1 MKIKNTLNA
10 KEFQK
15 TGEVNN
21 FPSMTIP
28 DQTMTIK
35 EILDRF
41 TRGLPLDAGK
51 VPIYEGEEFTPDLR
65 YMDLAERE
73 EFIENTF
80 AKARQIQESHK
91 TVSNTEEVLETET
104 STNLT

>member
-15 TGEVNN
+15 KGEINKL
-21 FPSMTIP
+21 PSMTIP

-51 VPIYEGEEFTPDLR
+51 VPIYEGEEYTPDLR
-65 YMDLAERE
+65 FMDLAERE

-80 AKARQIQESHK
+80 ARAREIQESQK
-91 TVSNTEEVLETET
+91 TVSVTENVIDTET
-104 STNLT
+104 STN